1 MLWLSGAA
9 LGGQKPCPLSPLSR
23 CSLSDPMRSC
33 VGLPLMGIFLTQNEI
48 KLPNHLWLGTSL
60 LGWIWFSF
68 LINLHHT
75 QVFLRGDSLSR
86 HFGMPRKCP
95 GWLCC
100 GPWRTET
107 VSAPSGLH
115 SSLPVTCDTASL
127 QLITWKKRQEL
138 HATIAEWDTIHRMMV
153 LASWQRKSIGWN
165 LCWIKSWCFST
176 RSLFKSL
183 MARIPCKESFRQ
195 EVWLSQESSPVSPV
209 SEISG
214 LECGPVDSLPALFTG
229 IFAVIAAGIA
239 NAFGRWWEAW
249 LKGLGLIAFTVDF
262 WIHKSLPRWLLVY
275 CLQSMLIW
283 TSILDVESGRR
294 TPDTPKFFLAI
305 LPPVG
310 SWPWFS

>member
-1 MLWLSGAA
+1 MA
-9 LGGQKPCPLSPLSR
+9 KRR
-23 CSLSDPMRSC
+23 CSGWPKALPFEPFESLQFIRSNEILC
-33 VGLPLMGIFLTQNEI
+33 GLAIDGDFLTQNEI

-127 QLITWKKRQEL
+127 QMITWKKRQEL

-183 MARIPCKESFRQ
+183 MARNPLQGIIQ
-195 EVWLSQESSPVSPV
+195 T
-209 SEISG
+209 G
-214 LECGPVDSLPALFTG
+214 SLVEPR
-229 IFAVIAAGIA
+229 IFA
-239 NAFGRWWEAW
+239 
-249 LKGLGLIAFTVDF
+249 GLPSVFTDWKLRFQV
-262 WIHKSLPRWLLVY
+262 WSVAL
-275 CLQSMLIW
+275 
-283 TSILDVESGRR
+283 
-294 TPDTPKFFLAI
+294 
-305 LPPVG
+305 
-310 SWPWFS
+310 